1 MTQQKSA
8 ASPAP
13 QHVAGFADRLAH
25 WGRVA
30 LFLLT
35 AGFMYPNIMSE
46 GVDIAKIDADNEAAA
61 KKQ

>member
-13 QHVAGFADRLAH
+13 QHVASFADRLAH

-35 AGFMYPNIMSE
+35 AGFMYPNVMVE
-46 GVDIAKIDADNEAAA
+46 GVDIDEIDADNA
-61 KKQ
+61 KALKK